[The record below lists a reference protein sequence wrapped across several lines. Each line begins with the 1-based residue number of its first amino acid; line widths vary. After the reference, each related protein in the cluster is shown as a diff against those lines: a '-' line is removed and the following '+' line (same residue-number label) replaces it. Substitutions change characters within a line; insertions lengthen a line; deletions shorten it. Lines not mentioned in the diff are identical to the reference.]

1 MILAGG
7 VLAACS
13 SGRAAPGVASLAGH
27 GQGSA
32 TQSTLSS
39 QQMAAQGDTD
49 FINFAHCLRSH
60 GVNEPDP
67 YHRPGHSGLTI
78 VVPTPNSH
86 NRAAL
91 AACNHFIAK
100 ITATKEGNASRQ
112 LASWLPALTR
122 YAVCMRSHDI
132 DMLDPGP
139 QGQLNLGTV
148 PGITSDFGRYSPQ
161 FRAADG
167 ACRHLLPAGVHDD
180 GTGP

>member
-7 VLAACS
+7 VLAAACS

-100 ITATKEGNASRQ
+100 ITATKRATPPGSSR
-112 LASWLPALTR
+112 
-122 YAVCMRSHDI
+122 
-132 DMLDPGP
+132 PG
-139 QGQLNLGTV
+139 
-148 PGITSDFGRYSPQ
+148 
-161 FRAADG
+161 
-167 ACRHLLPAGVHDD
+167 CRR
-180 GTGP
+180 